1 MRFEKLIGRGG
12 WGDKVAAKS
21 LKPGA
26 SNNSVLQLRNRLISM
41 GYLKR
46 TPTNTYDNAMA
57 AAVKAFQSDHGLLD
71 DGVAGAPT
79 MQAIN
84 TSAVTRL
91 SQIVVAMERE
101 RWISMPLGK
110 RHIWVNLT
118 DFHARIVDNGKI
130 TFQTR
135 SVVGANSHDR
145 RTPEFSDVM
154 DHMVVNPT
162 WNVPRSIATKEY
174 LPLLKENPFAVS
186 NLNII
191 NMRGHIVSR
200 AGMDFTEYDEKNF
213 PFDLKEPPSQGN
225 ALDLVKFMF
234 PNRYNIYLHDTPAK
248 RLFGRERRAF
258 SHGCVPLR
266 DPFDF
271 AYQLLAKQERD
282 PESFFKATLATRKE
296 SFVTLK
302 EPVPV
307 HLVYR
312 TAFTQAKGKIQFRG
326 GVYGRDS
333 KIWRAMSNAGVV
345 LSSVR
350 G

>member
-71 DGVAGAPT
+71 DGVAGART

-101 RWISMPLGK
+101 RWINMPLGK

-135 SVVGANSHDR
+135 PVVGANSHDR

-162 WNVPRSIATKEY
+162 WKVPRSIATKEY

-191 NMRGHIVSR
+191 NLRGQIVSR

-225 ALDLVKFMF
+225 ALGLVKFMF

-248 RLFGRERRAF
+248 RLFGR
-258 SHGCVPLR
+258 
-266 DPFDF
+266 
-271 AYQLLAKQERD
+271 
-282 PESFFKATLATRKE
+282 
-296 SFVTLK
+296 
-302 EPVPV
+302 
-307 HLVYR
+307 
-312 TAFTQAKGKIQFRG
+312 
-326 GVYGRDS
+326 
-333 KIWRAMSNAGVV
+333 
-345 LSSVR
+345 
-350 G
+350 